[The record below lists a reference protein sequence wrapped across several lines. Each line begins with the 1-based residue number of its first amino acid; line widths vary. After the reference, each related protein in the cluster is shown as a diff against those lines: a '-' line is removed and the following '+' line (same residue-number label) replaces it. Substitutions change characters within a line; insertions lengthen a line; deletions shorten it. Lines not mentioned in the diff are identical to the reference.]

1 MELKIGD
8 RDESRDIEILRR
20 FRWMGVGDYLL
31 RLDQDQH
38 MTMCFGVVYSRER
51 SHNDGTNPEN
61 NACERLLVV
70 HGSYYNK

>member
-1 MELKIGD
+1 MELKKSD
-8 RDESRDIEILRR
+8 HEEHRDIEILCGL
-20 FRWMGVGDYLL
+20 RWMGVGDYLL

-38 MTMCFGVVYSRER
+38 MMLCFEVVYSRER
-51 SHNDGTNPEN
+51 SHNCGTNPEN